1 MKAPQLVIDA
11 VKQFGIA
18 LSSPKRHGS
27 EINDF
32 ALQIQGP
39 FVISTGGRNLSRDGN
54 GWSGEQKDSSLRRLR
69 SE

>member
-1 MKAPQLVIDA
+1 MEVPQLVIDT
-11 VKQFGIA
+11 VKQFGIV

-27 EINDF
+27 EINGF

-54 GWSGEQKDSSLRRLR
+54 SWSGE
-69 SE
+69 